1 MLDLLSPLGFSKAA
15 ATSGMEVYLYV
26 QGTAVHVL
34 KKGYR
39 GYLPGWQRP
48 FSFFARRGLEA
59 TGHDQATVKFSKV
72 QKLGKHI
79 KQMQDASVC
88 LYP

>member
-1 MLDLLSPLGFSKAA
+1 
-15 ATSGMEVYLYV
+15 VYLYV
-26 QGTAVHVL
+26 QGTAVHIL

-48 FSFFARRGLEA
+48 FSFFARRVLEA

-72 QKLGKHI
+72 QKLGTKLYACHPSI
-79 KQMQDASVC
+79 DAFGVTEND
-88 LYP
+88 LAYHGVVLGE